1 MSSCDS
7 PHPEHRKDRKMDF
20 VRKISSV
27 THQMAILM
35 LSCVGQGALRTKNS
49 YLWTFVD
56 CVGNKL
62 VRMIKDYRIVSAKK
76 DNEMSGIFR
85 GIFIGLALLALG
97 GQRAWC
103 VTPEFVDSLRTELRL
118 RNMPERIIFLP
129 LALADQRFDDG
140 REGIWSLT
148 ALDAI
153 RGKALCREAA
163 YRPRKGTEEVAKC
176 LKTDEREA
184 RMEGETVARTE
195 YGQGVDAAI
204 DWADRNA
211 ADPDSVDVRF
221 DERISTEIALNRLH
235 ELFNEYGDWNM
246 SMVAY
251 ATSPTALAV
260 MDSTALADAQI
271 LRSLRR
277 AEEGYS
283 ENIQAA
289 FERIGSLAEQR
300 KAERQA
306 FLREQAA
313 LRKARLDSL
322 RKMQAANTDRI
333 TYTIRRGD
341 TLGGIAARHRVK
353 VTDLKRWNNLK
364 SDMIRE
370 GRKLVIYK

>member
-1 MSSCDS
+1 
-7 PHPEHRKDRKMDF
+7 
-20 VRKISSV
+20 
-27 THQMAILM
+27 
-35 LSCVGQGALRTKNS
+35 
-49 YLWTFVD
+49 
-56 CVGNKL
+56 
-62 VRMIKDYRIVSAKK
+62 MIKDCRIVSAKK

-176 LKTDEREA
+176 LKTGEREA
-184 RMEGETVARTE
+184 RMKGEKMVRAE
-195 YGQGVDAAI
+195 HNQGVDTAI
-204 DWADRNA
+204 DWTDRNA

-251 ATSPTALAV
+251 STSPTALAA
-260 MDSTALADAQI
+260 MDSIAFVNAPI
-271 LRSLRR
+271 LKSLRKT
-277 AEEGYS
+277 EEEYS
-283 ENIQAA
+283 ENIPAA
-289 FERIGSLAEQR
+289 FERIGSLAERR

-322 RKMQAANTDRI
+322 RKRQAASTDRI

-353 VTDLKRWNNLK
+353 VSDLKRWNNLK